1 MEAES
6 KGRIESEHASRS
18 SRRGPPRSRRTPLRS
33 IALMYHDVIDPGD
46 SDSSGFPGRAPAR
59 YKIDPS
65 LFERHLDAIAATG
78 RAPGSAINLR
88 SASRPHGDRP
98 LFLTFDD
105 GGVSAMQIAESLSRR
120 GWPGHFFIPADYV
133 GKPGFLDEGQI
144 AELARLGH
152 VVGAHSWSHPIP
164 ISGLPEEQILEEWQR
179 SVSVLAEII
188 GSPVFTGSVP
198 GGYWSPRVAK
208 AAAACGITVLFTSE
222 PIPTVREL
230 DGCLLLGRYAILAG
244 TAPETAAGL
253 VRGDLMLRLRQ
264 RASWKAKGVAKF
276 VLGDAY
282 RALRARLLEKP

>member
-6 KGRIESEHASRS
+6 KGGIESERGSRS
-18 SRRGPPRSRRTPLRS
+18 SRKEPQRSRRTPFRS
-33 IALMYHDVIDPGD
+33 ISLMYHDVIDPRD
-46 SDSSGFPGRAPAR
+46 SDSSGFPGRIPAR
-59 YKIDPS
+59 YKIDPP

-78 RAPGSAINLR
+78 RAPGSAISLR
-88 SASRPHGDRP
+88 STPKRHGDRP

-105 GGVSAMQIAESLSRR
+105 GGASAMQIAESLSRR
-120 GWPGHFFIPADYV
+120 NWPGHFFVPVDYV

-144 AELARLGH
+144 VELARQGH
-152 VVGAHSWSHPIP
+152 IVGTHSSSHPIP

-179 SVSVLAEII
+179 SVSVLKEII
-188 GSPVFTGSVP
+188 GRSVVTGSVP
-198 GGYWSPRVAK
+198 GGYCSPGVAQ

-244 TAPETAAGL
+244 TTAETAAGL
-253 VRGDLMLRLRQ
+253 ARGDLMLRLRQ
-264 RASWKAKGVAKF
+264 RVSWKARGLAKF

-282 RALRARLLEKP
+282 RTLRARLLE